1 MDPPQ
6 SETMSVVGLGKLG
19 SCLAATLANAGYSVI
34 GADLDESVV
43 EALNE
48 GQSPVPEPKMDE
60 YLSSAGNRLKATTD
74 TRAAVRESDVTFV
87 VVNTPSTPAGRY
99 SLDAV
104 AAVCEDIGTVI
115 GEEADYHLAVVTST
129 VFPGD
134 TTDDILPILEE
145 ASGKTAGED
154 FGLCYSPEFI
164 AIGNVIEG
172 LEEPDFFLIGEHTER
187 AGDVL
192 TSVYERIH
200 KNDAPIA
207 RMPPA
212 EAEIAKMAVNSY
224 VTMKISFANTLAQ
237 ICDGKGACVDD
248 ITDALALDKRIG
260 GRYLDAGARYGG
272 PCFPRDNVAF
282 AQLAED
288 ASTRAPLA
296 ESTDR
301 VNDIHTS
308 WIAETVRDVTPSSG
322 RVGFLGMTYK
332 PGTYIIT
339 ESQGT
344 DLATTLDGEFD
355 LTCHDPMGF
364 DEVRRQFDDRVA
376 ICESVADLFD
386 AVDTAVLATP
396 WNEFSTPDIYDG
408 FSGWLVDPWRKIDA
422 DELPDS
428 VRYAPVGNGR
438 VKSEQPKTV

>member
-1 MDPPQ
+1 
-6 SETMSVVGLGKLG
+6 MSVVGLGKLG
-19 SCLAATLANAGYSVI
+19 SCLAATLGNAGYSVI

-43 EALNE
+43 DALNE
-48 GQSPVPEPKMDE
+48 GQSPFPEPKMDE
-60 YLSSAGNRLKATTD
+60 YLASADNRIRATTD
-74 TRAAVRESDVTFV
+74 TREAVLKSDVTFI

-104 AAVCEDIGTVI
+104 AAVCEEVGAAIGKKD
-115 GEEADYHLAVVTST
+115 DYHLTVLTST

-134 TTDDILPILEE
+134 TTGDVRPILEE
-145 ASGKTAGED
+145 ASGKTASED

-172 LEEPDFFLIGEHTER
+172 LEEPDFFLIGEDDER

-192 TSVYERIH
+192 ASIYERIR

-207 RMPPA
+207 RMPPV

-237 ICDGKGACVDD
+237 VCDGTDARVDD
-248 ITDALALDKRIG
+248 VTDALALDERIG
-260 GRYLDAGARYGG
+260 SRYLDAGARYGG

-288 ASTRAPLA
+288 AGTQAPLA

-301 VNDIHTS
+301 VNDAHTD
-308 WIAETVRDVTPSSG
+308 WIAETVRDVTPASG
-322 RVGFLGMTYK
+322 RVGLLGMTYK

-339 ESQGT
+339 ESQGA
-344 DLATTLDGEFD
+344 DLAAMLDGEYD
-355 LTCHDPMGF
+355 LACHDPMGLN
-364 DEVRRQFDDRVA
+364 EVRGEFGDRVVTH
-376 ICESVADLFD
+376 ESVDSLLES
-386 AVDTAVLATP
+386 VDTAVLTTL
-396 WNEFSTPDIYDG
+396 WDDFTTPDAYDG
-408 FSGWLVDPWRKIDA
+408 FSGWLVDPWRRLDT

-428 VRYAPVGNGR
+428 VQYAPVGNGR
-438 VKSEQPKTV
+438 MRSGRLRKVQ